1 MIIIKVSSNTK
12 RFIKKC
18 LENNIYLYNITYYDD
33 YILVTIKKSDLKQ
46 IKKLNYYSKI
56 TFYKHLGK
64 RNILLK
70 IKTNLYNIILLLI
83 FISLLFVYSNIIIS
97 VEIKHE
103 NKDIIN
109 KINDLLVQ
117 NDIKRF
123 TIVKSNQELN
133 KISDKILAENR
144 EFLDFISITRHGMKY
159 IINIEERIIKQ
170 DKKEE
175 GYCHII
181 AKKDGVVSSIVANRG
196 IIMVEKV

>member
-83 FISLLFVYSNIIIS
+83 FISLLFAYSNIIIS

-117 NDIKRF
+117 SDIKRF

-170 DKKEE
+170 DKK
-175 GYCHII
+175 
-181 AKKDGVVSSIVANRG
+181 KKDIVILSLRKTA
-196 IIMVEKV
+196 